1 MIRLDKGILKK
12 HRVFNTL
19 LLTIAFLLTVFCIVT
34 GSYIQDK
41 ENVQVGSIARERYV
55 SPKDAV
61 DEAATERLKKE
72 AMETVGPLYKHDTEV
87 QNNSI
92 IEINDFFDDLN
103 IILASVD
110 TEENLSQNIKDAV
123 LKIPVAFTDKQCTAY
138 YHLSEGQK
146 QQFEKDVIEIANF
159 VYDQGVTEDS
169 KDKALTLVSDG
180 FTQKAWNN
188 DLSSMGKLIV
198 SAILKPNLVLD
209 EENIQAAKEK
219 KAAEVPN
226 VMIKKYQKI
235 VDQGEL
241 ITQDIYDK
249 LEALNLINQDYSE
262 NFIPIL
268 GSITVVLLLFIV
280 TSLYFITQ
288 QKKIMLKANEMLML
302 FTIYMIMIVILRLTS
317 KITNF
322 ALIPIAL
329 FAILVSMLIS
339 TRVAIILNFFVG
351 IVAIFISNGDMESL
365 LYFLI
370 SGTFAAIFMQFTEKR
385 SRIVLIS
392 LSMGIVNFTTIF
404 AGGIFFEN
412 GYSQALIQN
421 GIYAAIIGIISIII
435 AIGSLP
441 FWEAAFEANTPV
453 RLLELTNPNNE
464 LLRRLMIEAPGT
476 YHHSLIVANL
486 AERAA
491 FDVEANPM
499 LARVGA
505 YYHDIGKM
513 KYPLYFSENQV
524 GENPHDNLEP
534 YSSAKIIT
542 QHVKSGLEMGN
553 EKGLPKV
560 ILSIIGEHHGTTLVK
575 FFYYKAMKQY
585 EKEEVN
591 EKDFRY
597 DGPIPQSKEAAIVM
611 LADTVEAAVR
621 STLSNGKNMSE
632 VGQLIE
638 TLIKDKFND
647 GQLNDSGLKIK
658 DLETIKNSFMR
669 VFHGMYHDRIAYPK
683 QEEIQKAVTQHKA
696 VKEEKEEK
704 KKE

>member
-1 MIRLDKGILKK
+1 MIRLDRGILKK
-12 HRVFNTL
+12 HKMFNIL
-19 LLTIAFLLTVFCIVT
+19 LLIIAFLVTIFSIVT

-41 ENVQVGSIARERYV
+41 ENVQVGSIALERYV

-61 DEAATERLKKE
+61 DEAATQRLKKE
-72 AMETVGPLYKHDTEV
+72 AMQTVGPLYKHDTEV
-87 QNNSI
+87 QNDSI
-92 IEINDFFDDLN
+92 VEINDFFDDLN
-103 IILASVD
+103 VILASVD
-110 TEENLSQNIKDAV
+110 TEQNLSEHVKEAI
-123 LKIPVAFTDKQCTAY
+123 LKIPVALTDKQCIAY
-138 YHLSEGQK
+138 YRLSDEQK
-146 QQFEKDVIEIANF
+146 QQFEKDVIEIINF

-169 KDKALTLVSDG
+169 KDKAFTLVSDG
-180 FTQKAWNN
+180 FTQKSWSS
-188 DLSSMGKLIV
+188 DLNSMGKLIV
-198 SAILKPNLVLD
+198 SATLKANLVLD

-219 KAAEVPN
+219 KAAEVSD

-235 VDQGEL
+235 VDEGEL

-249 LEALNLINQDYSE
+249 LEALNLINQNYSE

-268 GSITVVLLLFIV
+268 GSIIVLFLLFIAA
-280 TSLYFITQ
+280 SLYFVTQ
-288 QKKIMLKANEMLML
+288 QKKLMLKSNEMLML
-302 FTIYMIMIVILRLTS
+302 FTIYVIIIIVLRLTS

-322 ALIPIAL
+322 SLIPIAL
-329 FAILVSMLIS
+329 FAMLVSMLIS
-339 TRVAIILNFFVG
+339 TRVAIILNFLVS
-351 IVAIFISNGDMESL
+351 IIAIFISNGDMEAM

-370 SGTFAAIFMQFTEKR
+370 SGTFAAIFMQFAEKR

-392 LSMGIVNFTTIF
+392 LAMGIVNFTTVF

-412 GYSQALIQN
+412 GYSQILIQN
-421 GIYAAIIGIISIII
+421 GVYAGIIGIISIII

-491 FDVEANPM
+491 LDIEANPM

-534 YSSAKIIT
+534 YSSAKIII
-542 QHVKSGLEMGN
+542 QHVKSGGEMGN

-560 ILSIIGEHHGTTLVK
+560 ILNIIGEHHGTTLVK

-585 EKEEVN
+585 EQEEVN

-597 DGPIPQSKEAAIVM
+597 AGPIPQSKEAAIVM

-621 STLSNGKNMSE
+621 STLSNGKNMNE
-632 VGQLIE
+632 VGQLIQ
-638 TLIKDKFND
+638 TLIKDKFDD
-647 GQLNDSGLKIK
+647 GQLNDSMLKIK
-658 DLETIKNSFMR
+658 DLDIIKNSFMR
-669 VFHGMYHDRIAYPK
+669 VFHGMYHDRISYPK
-683 QEEIQKAVTQHKA
+683 QEEIQKIKKQHELA
-696 VKEEKEEK
+696 KEEKEEK
-704 KKE
+704 KEQ